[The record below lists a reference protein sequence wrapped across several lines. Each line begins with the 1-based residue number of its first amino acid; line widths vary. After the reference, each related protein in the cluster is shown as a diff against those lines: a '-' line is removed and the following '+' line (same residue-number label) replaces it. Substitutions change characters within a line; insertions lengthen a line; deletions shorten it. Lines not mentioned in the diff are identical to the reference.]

1 MIVDGVK
8 HGQLN
13 KNNEKGSQTVFMKEK
28 KSETNFQK
36 HDNNSNKNI
45 NETRFV
51 MMQRE
56 REREKVI
63 PKTKCE
69 NNIKNREERKR

>member
-1 MIVDGVK
+1 
-8 HGQLN
+8 
-13 KNNEKGSQTVFMKEK
+13 MKEK